1 MELREG
7 LGRSWGLE
15 PLACC
20 DVKIQYSQRSV
31 QTCFDSSLTS
41 LLPQDAGGL
50 LLEFLLLMEEEP
62 LTVASPSAQCKM
74 ASVVL
79 SQFFRL
85 MAVRSQGLSNG
96 GSHVC
101 DGTGK

>member
-1 MELREG
+1 MSNFNTHRDQY
-7 LGRSWGLE
+7 R
-15 PLACC
+15 LALT
-20 DVKIQYSQRSV
+20 VHAP
-31 QTCFDSSLTS
+31 SLTS

-50 LLEFLLLMEEEP
+50 LLELLLLMGEEP